1 MGQIDLATFRNS
13 SIENIE
19 ILNSNIDFI
28 LFNSLTGI
36 IGNTIGELS
45 FTFKNVSYKD
55 CSITDKRDLFKFSD
69 MKTDQNFTISLEEI
83 LFSNISFAT
92 GGNLIMFS
100 QQLSNGIVIRN
111 STFQDIVAGTIKI
124 KPIDKM

>member
-55 CSITDKRDLFKFSD
+55 CSITDKRDLFKFSE

>member
-92 GGNLIMFS
+92 GGSLIMFS